1 MVRKRDAQGLSSSSK
16 RRGQDRSNTRPSRT
30 ARDTSPPRGDSASQ
44 SARSV
49 RGGRTASEGRSSRV
63 GGETG
68 SSRDSR
74 LQESSIRS
82 RRDTRYGSQART
94 SARPSRRE
102 PELDS
107 AQESRDAARQRL
119 QARTATTQQERS
131 LFSDSAQ
138 RSSQR
143 PARAETLMRTARRTA
158 VTNDEPPQEA
168 ASPATNTRA
177 RRGAAQSSRS
187 ARTEGKRRSQAN
199 QTNNMLGGEQGIPH
213 NVLKNPMKP
222 TGGKRSDSSGRTGAF
237 ARFAGGCSWLWSKS
251 KALSVALVVLV
262 VIVVAGGVDSLATMN
277 RIYQGVSVGNIDLS
291 GKTPE
296 EATTLISQ
304 EYEPRFNSNAVVFC
318 ANEQAAQRSEE
329 EQQRNESLEEQIS
342 YEESLSSR
350 DRWTVNA
357 SLIGAT
363 FDPSAYAKA
372 AYEVGR
378 SDGGFFARLAAQFS
392 GHDIKPTCTF
402 NETSLEALRDE
413 IIDALGSKMVNFNI
427 EMKDAHAQV
436 TDGHDGYE
444 VSEEWLIDRLN
455 QALLEAEG
463 ESRFII
469 DMHDVVIQIDHD
481 KAQTCADEI
490 NASIPCGV
498 NFSYD
503 DKSYFAD
510 KNVLAE
516 WIKTEVKQ
524 EGDAFALVPFFD
536 GAKANQKIIQGFGF
550 SYGGSDYLVHF
561 ANEGGNVTV
570 STNATGSVPQVS
582 EAIAH
587 LNETFFSSSE
597 KTTAAEVQVVSAQIP
612 ESMSFE
618 EALDYGLITEI
629 SSYTTRYASGAEARN
644 NNIHVAADALNNSIC
659 KAGETWSFLAL
670 AGEATPEKG
679 YQGAG
684 AIIGGE
690 YSDAIGG
697 GICQVATTVFNVV
710 YEAGYSIER
719 RNNHSL
725 YIASYPEGRDAAIAY
740 PDIDLVWRNDTESDV
755 LLRMSY
761 TNSSVSATLYGVDPG
776 YEVTTV
782 YGEWEE
788 GEPYRTVVRKDPDY
802 PLGTEFIESSG
813 ANGRSITVVRT
824 VKDRNGNI
832 IQEKEFHSNYQP
844 KNEVKVQGSAEP
856 SSE

>member
-1 MVRKRDAQGLSSSSK
+1 MVRKRDAQGSSSSPK

-107 AQESRDAARQRL
+107 AQESRNAARQRL

-158 VTNDEPPQEA
+158 VTNDEPLQEA

-710 YEAGYSIER
+710 YEAGYPIER